1 MITFTPQQGT
11 LVLKF
16 VDKNQEIIEKILQE
30 GDTFLQKDI
39 ENKKLFYHH
48 IGKTIM
54 V

>member
-16 VDKNQEIIEKILQE
+16 VDKNKEIIEKTLQE
-30 GDTFLQKDI
+30 GDTFLQEDI
-39 ENKKLFYHH
+39 ENKHLFYHH
-48 IGKTIM
+48 MGKTIM